1 MKETMPAAPALVRGV
16 VFDLNGTLV
25 DDICF
30 HRGAWHALAK
40 ELGLAMDEA
49 RFQSFNGLKNVDI
62 MPRLLGRDVTAEEV
76 ARLGER
82 KEAAYRAMYRPHL
95 ALVPGALALLSR
107 LRAASVPV
115 AIASSAPPENRAMVI
130 DGLGLDAYV
139 EVVVAAEHLPGKP
152 APDVFL
158 EAARQLGVT
167 PTDCLAFED
176 AANGVRAAASA
187 GMLVGAVTTNNPA
200 EVLLEAGAAFAV
212 ADFTLLPS
220 EIDARLPRAALRPG

>member
-1 MKETMPAAPALVRGV
+1 MSALVRGV
-16 VFDLNGTLV
+16 VFDMNGTLI
-25 DDICF
+25 DDIRF
-30 HRGAWHALAK
+30 HRDAWQALAE
-40 ELGLAMDEA
+40 ELGLPMDEE
-49 RFQSFNGLKNVDI
+49 RFQSFNGLKNIDI
-62 MPRLLGRDVTAEEV
+62 MPKLLGRDVTEEEA
-76 ARLGER
+76 ARLGEQ

-107 LRAASVPV
+107 LKAASVPV

-139 EVVVAAEHLPGKP
+139 AVVVAAEHLPGKP

-158 EAARQLGVT
+158 EAARQLGVA

-176 AANGVRAAASA
+176 AANGVRAAAAA
-187 GMLVGAVTTNNPA
+187 GMLVGAITTNNPA

-212 ADFTLLPS
+212 ADFTQLPP
-220 EIDARLPRAALRPG
+220 EIDARLPQAARGPERGPE